1 MCVYVNTGREH
12 RAPRLAKQRAG
23 WGLTGKTEYGSWEWL
38 AAIADSAKSIMENAA
53 SLWPDPP
60 AWWKEEP
67 GEPPP
72 LPEGDITVF
81 GVSRGVGA
89 PPLPDLDDQR

>member
-1 MCVYVNTGREH
+1 
-12 RAPRLAKQRAG
+12 
-23 WGLTGKTEYGSWEWL
+23 
-38 AAIADSAKSIMENAA
+38 MENAA

>member
-1 MCVYVNTGREH
+1 M
-12 RAPRLAKQRAG
+12 LWQRI
-23 WGLTGKTEYGSWEWL
+23 LRSKNSFFRFL
-38 AAIADSAKSIMENAA
+38 PSRCKILMENAA